1 MVPGITMGCKQDA
14 RSRTMEEISQFQ
26 SMDFIDENRRMKPP
40 MLGISLPLLLL
51 KNISIIVTQDII
63 PFEINLI

>member
-1 MVPGITMGCKQDA
+1 
-14 RSRTMEEISQFQ
+14 MEEISQFQ